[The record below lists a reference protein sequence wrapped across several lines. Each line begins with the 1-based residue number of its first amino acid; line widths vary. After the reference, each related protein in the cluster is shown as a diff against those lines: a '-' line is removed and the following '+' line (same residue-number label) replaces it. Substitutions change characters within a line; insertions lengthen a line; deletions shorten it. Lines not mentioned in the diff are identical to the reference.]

1 MRRVVIA
8 AGLLGAV
15 LAACGGNAAACG
27 DIADEGFDLLQEFVD
42 EVDAMDA
49 AQLAEAVNDDSFM
62 GGIEGRATT
71 LDERAAAAGCTEED
85 MADLLAERSE
95 DLVADT
101 EFGQVIVDLILEDA
115 FFPTE

>member
-1 MRRVVIA
+1 MRRVMIA
-8 AGLLGAV
+8 AGLVGAV
-15 LAACGGNAAACG
+15 LTACSGDAAACG
-27 DIADEGFDLLQEFVD
+27 DIADEGFELLQEFVD

-49 AQLAEAVNDDSFM
+49 AQLAEAVNDDSFL
-62 GGIEGRATT
+62 GGIEGRATA

-95 DLVADT
+95 GLVADT
-101 EFGQVIVDLILEDA
+101 EVGQVIVDLILEDA